1 MKQDYTLTGSNYK
14 DEKKVVIDQ
23 NGVKREALVK
33 QRESVLSKVGIKLP
47 VCCMMNLNTCA
58 YYQTLHYV
66 FCFSFTIELPNAI
79 KTQLILKI

>member
-1 MKQDYTLTGSNYK
+1 MVKGDGAEIPINNSIDVQGITITDVKQDYTLTGSNYK

-47 VCCMMNLNTCA
+47 VCCMMNLNT
-58 YYQTLHYV
+58 
-66 FCFSFTIELPNAI
+66 
-79 KTQLILKI
+79 

>member
-47 VCCMMNLNTCA
+47 VCCMMNLHT
-58 YYQTLHYV
+58 YLHITKVYIMFFASLSQV
-66 FCFSFTIELPNAI
+66 GCNIF
-79 KTQLILKI
+79 KY

>member
-33 QRESVLSKVGIKLP
+33 QRESVLSKVGIKLS

-58 YYQTLHYV
+58 YYQTTGSFSKDFFSQRAVNKV
-66 FCFSFTIELPNAI
+66 FLGLF
-79 KTQLILKI
+79 Q

>member
-58 YYQTLHYV
+58 YYKTLHNV
-66 FCFSFTIELPNAI
+66 FASLS
-79 KTQLILKI
+79 QLGCQIQLKHSLFLKS